1 MEIISSEV
9 SFMEAERRHELSSPP
24 LVDIQ
29 NVQIDTSLSERE
41 RIRSFVEQVRNPYR
55 FKVGNVVV
63 NILYKGQETLNER
76 FAEMMSLME

>member
-1 MEIISSEV
+1 
-9 SFMEAERRHELSSPP
+9 MEAERRHELSSPP

-76 FAEMMSLME
+76 FEEMMSLME

>member
-1 MEIISSEV
+1 
-9 SFMEAERRHELSSPP
+9 MEAERRHELSSLP

-29 NVQIDTSLSERE
+29 TVQIDTSLSERE

-63 NILYKGQETLNER
+63 NILYKGQVTLNER
-76 FAEMMSLME
+76 FAEMMSSLE